1 MCLKKTNN
9 VRRSASRDLGLG
21 DLDPGDLDPGDLHP
35 GDLDPGDL
43 DPGDRGSRPGGPPVT
58 MKCDNIT
65 FINCNLY

>member
-1 MCLKKTNN
+1 MCLKKNN
-9 VRRSASRDLGLG
+9 VRRSASRDLGPG
-21 DLDPGDLDPGDLHP
+21 DLDPGDLDP

-43 DPGDRGSRPGGPPVT
+43 DPGDRGYRPGRPPVT

>member
-1 MCLKKTNN
+1 MCLKKNN
-9 VRRSASRDLGLG
+9 VRRSASRDLG
-21 DLDPGDLDPGDLHP
+21 PGDLDP

-43 DPGDRGSRPGGPPVT
+43 DPGDRGSRPRGAPVT

>member
-1 MCLKKTNN
+1 MCLKKKNN
-9 VRRSASRDLGLG
+9 VRRSASRDLG
-21 DLDPGDLDPGDLHP
+21 PGDLDPGDLHP

>member
-1 MCLKKTNN
+1 MCLKKNN
-9 VRRSASRDLGLG
+9 VRRSASRDLG
-21 DLDPGDLDPGDLHP
+21 PGDLDPGDLHP

-43 DPGDRGSRPGGPPVT
+43 DPGDRGYRPGRPPVT

>member
-1 MCLKKTNN
+1 MCLKKNN
-9 VRRSASRDLGLG
+9 VLRSASRDLG
-21 DLDPGDLDPGDLHP
+21 P

-43 DPGDRGSRPGGPPVT
+43 DPGDRGSRPRGAPVT

>member
-1 MCLKKTNN
+1 MCLKKNN

-43 DPGDRGSRPGGPPVT
+43 DPGDRGSRPPRGTG
-58 MKCDNIT
+58 DNEM
-65 FINCNLY
+65 

>member
-1 MCLKKTNN
+1 MFKKNN

-43 DPGDRGSRPGGPPVT
+43 DPGDRGSRPPRGTG
-58 MKCDNIT
+58 DNEM
-65 FINCNLY
+65 

>member
-1 MCLKKTNN
+1 MCLKKNN
-9 VRRSASRDLGLG
+9 VRRSASRDLGPG

-35 GDLDPGDL
+35 GDLDPGD
-43 DPGDRGSRPGGPPVT
+43 RGYRPGRPPVT

>member
-1 MCLKKTNN
+1 MCLKKNN
-9 VRRSASRDLGLG
+9 VRRSASRDLG
-21 DLDPGDLDPGDLHP
+21 PGELDPGDLH
-35 GDLDPGDL
+35 PGDL

>member
-1 MCLKKTNN
+1 MCLKKNN
-9 VRRSASRDLGLG
+9 VRRSASRDLG
-21 DLDPGDLDPGDLHP
+21 PGDLDPGDLQP

-43 DPGDRGSRPGGPPVT
+43 DPGDRGYRPGRPPVT

>member
-1 MCLKKTNN
+1 MFKKKNN
-9 VRRSASRDLGLG
+9 VRRSASRDLGPG

-35 GDLDPGDL
+35 GDLDPGD
-43 DPGDRGSRPGGPPVT
+43 RGSRPRGAPVT

>member
-1 MCLKKTNN
+1 MCLKKNN
-9 VRRSASRDLGLG
+9 VRRSASRDLG
-21 DLDPGDLDPGDLHP
+21 PGDLDPGDLHP